1 MADTLLTS
9 PAKYT
14 KFFMVIFTFVL
25 FIFFMFGE
33 TAELKSIKL
42 LCYFLCPTTVY

>member
-1 MADTLLTS
+1 MKHLNKETEDLL
-9 PAKYT
+9 
-14 KFFMVIFTFVL
+14 VL

-42 LCYFLCPTTVY
+42 LCYFFCPTTVY